1 VTVNGKLHNL
11 RRSSPGSGP
20 GAFVL
25 DDRGLADLPDLVE
38 DLRQG
43 SALVLEHRALDV
55 GQQALPQALKLKIY
69 DKGVVNSYLAASN
82 SSLFRALCKMA
93 LPIK

>member
-11 RRSSPGSGP
+11 RRSSPESGP

-25 DDRGLADLPDLVE
+25 DGRGLADLPDLVE

-43 SALVLEHRALDV
+43 SALVLEHRALDA
-55 GQQALPQALKLKIY
+55 G
-69 DKGVVNSYLAASN
+69 
-82 SSLFRALCKMA
+82 
-93 LPIK
+93 